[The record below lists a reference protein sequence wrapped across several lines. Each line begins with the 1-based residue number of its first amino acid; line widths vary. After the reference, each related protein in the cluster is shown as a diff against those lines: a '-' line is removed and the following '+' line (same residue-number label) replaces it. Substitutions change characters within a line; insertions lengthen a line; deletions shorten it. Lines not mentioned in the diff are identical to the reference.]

1 MSVEDYIASGVLE
14 AYLLGELT
22 PEERNEVETMA
33 AKHPAIRQEM
43 LAIEETLERMAQS
56 TAMQPP
62 VKTKDRVL
70 NTITSGQTSK
80 SIAPKKFAGKGIRLW
95 PVMAAASLVLAL
107 VATVAALNF
116 HGKWK
121 DAESRLSDLITQNQ
135 QLAEQYNTASHQLE
149 RTNQFLAITTSG
161 QYKKVVMNAV
171 QPTGVTAVV
180 YWSEGSEEVYLN
192 AATLPQPP
200 AGKQYQL
207 WALLDGQP
215 IDAGIFEF
223 TDTTE
228 SLLEMKP
235 MAAADAFA
243 ITLEPIGGS
252 VSPTLDDLQV
262 IGNV

>member
-1 MSVEDYIASGVLE
+1 MSVEDYIASGILE

-33 AKHPAIRQEM
+33 AKYPAIRQEM
-43 LAIEETLERMAQS
+43 LAIEETLERMAQT
-56 TAMQPP
+56 TAIQPP
-62 VKTKDRVL
+62 TKSKNRIL
-70 NTITSGQTSK
+70 HTITTEQTPESLTSK
-80 SIAPKKFAGKGIRLW
+80 ESASRAYKIW
-95 PVMAAASLVLAL
+95 PIMAAASLVIAL

-149 RTNQFLAITTSG
+149 RTNEYLAITTSD
-161 QYKKVVMNAV
+161 QYKKVVLSAV
-171 QPTGVTAVV
+171 QPTGAIAVV
-180 YWSEGSEEVYLN
+180 YWNQDSEEVYLN
-192 AATLPQPP
+192 AANLPQPP
-200 AGKQYQL
+200 ADKQYQL

-228 SLLEMKP
+228 SLLEMKS

-243 ITLEPIGGS
+243 ITLEPVGGS

>member
-1 MSVEDYIASGVLE
+1 MSVEDYIASGILE

-22 PEERNEVETMA
+22 PEERNEVEAMA

-43 LAIEETLERMAQS
+43 LALEETLEDIAQS
-56 TAMQPP
+56 TAIQPP
-62 VKTKDRVL
+62 SKTKNRIL

-80 SIAPKKFAGKGIRLW
+80 SITPKKFAGRGLRLW
-95 PVMAAASLVLAL
+95 PIMAAASLVLAL

-135 QLAEQYNTASHQLE
+135 LLAEQYNTASHQLE
-149 RTNQFLAITTSG
+149 RTNQYLAITTSG
-161 QYKKVVMNAV
+161 QYKKVVLSAV
-171 QPTGVTAVV
+171 QPTGALAVV
-180 YWSEGSEEVYLN
+180 YWNQDSEEVYLN
-192 AATLPQPP
+192 AANLPQPP
-200 AGKQYQL
+200 ADKQYQL

-215 IDAGIFEF
+215 IDAGVFEF
-223 TDTTE
+223 TDTAE
-228 SLLEMKP
+228 SLLEMKS

-243 ITLEPIGGS
+243 ITLEPVGGS